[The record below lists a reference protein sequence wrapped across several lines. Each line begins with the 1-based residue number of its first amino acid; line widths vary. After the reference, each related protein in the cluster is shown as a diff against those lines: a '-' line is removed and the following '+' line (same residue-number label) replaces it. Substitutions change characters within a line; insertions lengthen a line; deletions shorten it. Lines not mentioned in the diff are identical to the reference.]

1 VIFPVPAKKKR
12 MTAKFASVF
21 VFAGCILLIS
31 DPAIPRDRTGLA
43 CSRIGTPAANGF
55 PAGQP
60 LSPGARATA
69 RQSQA
74 RPSPWGWIYGLT
86 ENKNIP
92 ILVEVVSFSDPQPT
106 GKLILVCSKN
116 AGLEAAAKNSIH
128 GRNRPDLLFILSEA
142 GSGRRVEYKFWN
154 SRILSSKTL
163 GYRSA
168 GKKIEVTEIVF
179 FSNAIE
185 KAGAGSE
192 AEVVG
197 LPIKEEIDP

>member
-1 VIFPVPAKKKR
+1 
-12 MTAKFASVF
+12 MTKNQGFIPDSRAASF
-21 VFAGCILLIS
+21 FILAGCILLLS
-31 DPAIPRDRTGLA
+31 DPAIPGDPAGLA
-43 CSRIGTPAANGF
+43 CSRLGTLAVNDF
-55 PAGQP
+55 PVGRP

-92 ILVEVVSFSDPQPT
+92 ILVEVVSFSDPQPA
-106 GKLILVCSKN
+106 GKLILVCRKN
-116 AGLEAAAKNSIH
+116 ERLEAAAKNSIQ

-142 GSGRRVEYKFWN
+142 GSGRRLEYKFWN

-163 GYRSA
+163 GYRSS
-168 GKKIEVTEIVF
+168 GKKIKVMEIVF

-185 KAGAGSE
+185 KSGAGQE

-197 LPIKEEIDP
+197 LPIKEEKDP